1 MSFVW
6 VGLVLVLV
14 LVLVIP
20 GIGGWRIDEPTSR
33 RNDDSVAIRAG
44 ARERASERPRINPGR
59 AVDGLTFIRISNKKT
74 KGRER

>member
-33 RNDDSVAIRAG
+33 RNDDSVAYEHDDSSGRT
-44 ARERASERPRINPGR
+44 RASERATEDQPRTSGR
-59 AVDGLTFIRISNKKT
+59 RVDVYKNIKQKN
-74 KGRER
+74 